1 MINYIV
7 EAILIEK
14 QHLISV
20 FNADEATPNNVI
32 ISSAAAPVKINFGY
46 KGCTWYS
53 EEKTASNGRFCEY
66 EIVFGVIKTITDAK
80 KWVLDNNRKEFVAFV
95 RLRNEQTYIVGSNN
109 VGLELRYSL
118 TMSKNR
124 SLIVILSGAVE
135 NTPIFST
142 YSIRDFF
149 VGRDFSDDFNID
161 FK

>member
-46 KGCTWYS
+46 KACTWYS
-53 EEKTASNGRFCEY
+53 EEKTASNGRFWEY
-66 EIVFGVIKTITDAK
+66 GIVFGVIKTITDAK
-80 KWVLDNNRKEFVAFV
+80 KWVLDNNGKEFVAFV